1 LHASH
6 AADVS
11 CHPQHRTIPAPSR
24 DVDPEEALRR
34 ARWFREEMTSLR
46 SIRDFSSRP
55 IDLELI
61 EHAIAAAASAPS
73 GANRQPWRSVVV
85 RDPS

>member
-1 LHASH
+1 
-6 AADVS
+6 
-11 CHPQHRTIPAPSR
+11 
-24 DVDPEEALRR
+24 
-34 ARWFREEMTSLR
+34 MTSLR